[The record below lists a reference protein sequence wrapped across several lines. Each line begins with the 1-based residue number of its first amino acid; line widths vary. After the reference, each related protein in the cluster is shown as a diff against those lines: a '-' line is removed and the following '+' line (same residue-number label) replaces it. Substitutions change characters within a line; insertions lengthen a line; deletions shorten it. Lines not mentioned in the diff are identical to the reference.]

1 MHKESSTP
9 ANPIPSHEKE
19 VVMIPEAA
27 AHQNSAQSM
36 RVESI
41 DVFRGLTI
49 ALMIFVIAVA
59 AGNYPDLPHRAS
71 WFGSLP
77 VSTWNHAEVGWDKFV
92 EEKSAAGLN
101 AAQIQALPEARYQN
115 IGLTVTDLVAPFFV
129 FVVGLVAPLSKAR
142 RGGRWWRH
150 VLSRTAKLIL
160 AGVVYISLILGISWW
175 WGILQAIGIAY
186 LMAALSLKLTPR
198 LRWLV
203 LIAVLALHQLLSLY
217 VPWWLQFGH
226 TPEPFWRISQP
237 DGNWARPLTIHCLP
251 WVSISYGAIAMI
263 GALVGEA
270 VASGRRSLI
279 ISKSLLYAAFFMAL
293 GYGLHRIGFVTAQMH
308 WCFNKPDV
316 SVSYSLFTSGLAA
329 LVFVMLYVV
338 IDVMGVK
345 KWSWPLVEFGKNAL
359 LAYFLQIIMRI
370 FFRSLQVE
378 YFFNAAASQATT
390 SWARLLGQPWSGWL
404 LDKSG
409 YHGVGWGILW
419 MCCLWTIV
427 YFLNKKNIYW
437 RL

>member
-1 MHKESSTP
+1 MTP
-9 ANPIPSHEKE
+9 EPAVRVTSPRQI
-19 VVMIPEAA
+19 
-27 AHQNSAQSM
+27 

-59 AGNYPDLPHRAS
+59 AGNYPDLPHQAS

-92 EEKSAAGLN
+92 EEKSAAGWS
-101 AAQIQALPEARYQN
+101 AEQIQALPEASLRN

-129 FVVGLVAPLSKAR
+129 FVVGLVIPLSKAH
-142 RGGRWWRH
+142 RGGHWWRH
-150 VLSRTAKLIL
+150 VFSRTAKLIL

-198 LRWLV
+198 LRWVV
-203 LIAVLALHQLLSLY
+203 LFAVLALHQLMSQY

-226 TPEPFWRISQP
+226 TQEPFWRISQP

-263 GALVGEA
+263 GVLLGEV

-279 ISKSLLYAAFFMAL
+279 ISKSLLYAALFMAL
-293 GYGLHRIGFVTAQMH
+293 GYGLHRIGFITAQMK

-316 SVSYSLFTSGLAA
+316 SASYSLFTSGLAA
-329 LVFVMLYVV
+329 LLFGVLYML
-338 IDVMGVK
+338 IDGLGVK
-345 KWSWPLVEFGKNAL
+345 KWSWPLAEFGKNAL
-359 LAYFLQIIMRI
+359 LAYFLQIVMRI
-370 FFRSLQVE
+370 FFRSLHVE
-378 YFFNAAASQATT
+378 YFFNAAVSEATT
-390 SWARLLGQPWSGWL
+390 AWARLLGQPWSGWL

-409 YHGVGWGILW
+409 YHGVGWGIVWVL
-419 MCCLWTIV
+419 CLWTIV
-427 YFLNKKNIYW
+427 HFLNKKNIYW
-437 RL
+437 KL